1 MDGIE
6 NLGTGLLQGYQFGL
20 QQKRQQQQDDR
31 QATLDQQN
39 TEQHNLAMQTNQF
52 NLDQA
57 QKKSVLDEATQ
68 ARTVN
73 FNKTLQ
79 QAVLM
84 NKSGNPQ
91 GAFSTLVQGNNS
103 DPKSAYNLEFL
114 GLGEDGKGKIRYIDR
129 ATGKPM
135 GEGSMGAEDAIVT
148 FAHSLDPAKAL
159 ENDQK
164 QIEDQKMKAVELAG
178 KLKIVGEENKGK
190 LGAAQIGAAASDRD
204 NAAMLKNTQMQLDA
218 GKYSDKEGKNKYGA
232 SYLFSQGE
240 GVITRAE
247 ADLLDTR
254 MKGQANTVILS
265 NSPAE
270 QMTAFN
276 SLFNQ
281 AKKIAEKVLPRG
293 STLKELETY
302 AKTLTARQFGDGEQ
316 PYDDIYHAI
325 VPAKTT
331 KQPSAKANPLATAN
345 KVVSPANPQQKT
357 ITGLNGG
364 ITHDPK
370 VKNFLFGQ

>member
-57 QKKSVLDEATQ
+57 QKKSVVDEATQ

-114 GLGEDGKGKIRYIDR
+114 GMGDDGKGKIRYIDR
-129 ATGKPM
+129 ATGKAI
-135 GEGSMGAEDAIVT
+135 GEGAMGTEDAIVT
-148 FAHSLDPAKAL
+148 FAHSLDPAKELDAEQAKKDKEAEAATKL
-159 ENDQK
+159 
-164 QIEDQKMKAVELAG
+164 AAELA
-178 KLKIVGEENKGK
+178 KQKEENKGK
-190 LGAAQIGAAASDRD
+190 LGAARIAADASAAD
-204 NAAMLKNTQMQLDA
+204 NATTLKNTQMQLDA
-218 GKYSDKEGKNKYGA
+218 GKYEGKDGKNKFNG
-232 SYLFSQGE
+232 SYLFKQGE
-240 GVITRAE
+240 GIVTQAE

-254 MKGQANTVILS
+254 MKSQASTVQS
-265 NSPAE
+265 SDNPAVRVA
-270 QMTAFN
+270 AFN

-281 AKKIAEKVLPRG
+281 AKEFAGKVLRKA
-293 STLKELETY
+293 SVKEQEDY
-302 AKTLTARQFGDGEQ
+302 AKTLTARQFGDGEYS
-316 PYDDIYHAI
+316 YDDLYRAI

-331 KQPSAKANPLATAN
+331 KKPGAKANPLATAN

-364 ITHDPK
+364 ITQDPK